1 MNANDLLLI
10 TLENQLKIEDV
21 LKWCEDEAKKGRCE
35 FPLIRYVS
43 TELISELGRLGF
55 RVQKKQ
61 SPIGETVYIVSWS

>member
-21 LKWCEDEAKKGRCE
+21 LKWCEDEAKQGRCE
-35 FPLIRYVS
+35 FPLVRYVS

-61 SPIGETVYIVSWS
+61 APMGETVYIVSWS